1 VLARKAGTVVA
12 RAALTEGAAAIGIQ
26 AAVIE
31 FRLLLK
37 VALDGLLLRDQP
49 SGTRSWKCPAADW

>member
-1 VLARKAGTVVA
+1 MTA
-12 RAALTEGAAAIGIQ
+12 RAVATLGADAIGSQ

-31 FRLLLK
+31 FRLLLN
-37 VALDGLLLRDQP
+37 VELDTAVLRDQP